1 MSSYQISNTHSRSI
15 AIDRPATSED
25 EFCLAY
31 FYCARNSGEPERLD
45 PESILRSIARQLSGA
60 NLDAGR
66 ILNPVA
72 GLNEER
78 KSKSFANGQLR
89 LKESIDLIAKLTGF
103 YSITTIVIDALDEC
117 DPMTR
122 HRLLSG
128 FTKIVQKAAGLVKIL
143 VSSCDENDIVPRL
156 QNLPNLYIKASHNS
170 RDIQKYVEHEVRQAI
185 AEARLLA
192 GKVSPEL
199 ADDIVGTHAWRKGDV
214 SSSKPRD

>member
-1 MSSYQISNTHSRSI
+1 MSTYQISNTHSRSI
-15 AIDRPATSED
+15 AIDRLATSED
-25 EFCLAY
+25 KLCLAY
-31 FYCARNSGEPERLD
+31 FYCARNSGEPEWLD

-72 GLNEER
+72 GER
-78 KSKSFANGQLR
+78 KSKSFVNGQLR

-170 RDIQKYVEHEVRQAI
+170 RDIQKYVEHELRQAI

-199 ADDIVGTHAWRKGDV
+199 ADDIVGTLTHGAKEM
-214 SSSKPRD
+214 